1 MKNIKFS
8 EIQIMKIL
16 SEQNHGKTVNEICR
30 ENRIS
35 EPTFYSLTSNLKKY
49 LTIFFKI
56 VSLWLL
62 L

>member
-16 SEQNHGKTVNEICR
+16 SEQNHGKTVNEIWR

-35 EPTFYSLTSNLKKY
+35 EPTFYSLTSNLKKS
-49 LTIFFKI
+49 LAILFNF
-56 VSLWLL
+56 VSL
-62 L
+62 